1 MSAALM
7 PRKWRKAAFE
17 DDDDVYGDY
26 DDDYEYE
33 EEEYGDDQAAT
44 STSGTLSSHAPT
56 HKVCLHRLNFSSYA
70 AADNPSIGFEVL
82 QQP

>member
-1 MSAALM
+1 M
-7 PRKWRKAAFE
+7 PRKWRTAAFE

-33 EEEYGDDQAAT
+33 EEYGDDQEAT

-82 QQP
+82 QQL